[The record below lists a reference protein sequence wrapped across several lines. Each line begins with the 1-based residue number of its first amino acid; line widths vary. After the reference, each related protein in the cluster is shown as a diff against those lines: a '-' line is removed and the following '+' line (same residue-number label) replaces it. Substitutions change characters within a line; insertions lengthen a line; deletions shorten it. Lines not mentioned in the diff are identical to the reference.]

1 MLIERYAS
9 FPSVPISV
17 FAMGTVLAGVA
28 KDPSPRDPALR
39 RRFVQFFHVSVK
51 EVVVWPT

>member
-39 RRFVQFFHVSVK
+39 RRFVQFFHVYVK